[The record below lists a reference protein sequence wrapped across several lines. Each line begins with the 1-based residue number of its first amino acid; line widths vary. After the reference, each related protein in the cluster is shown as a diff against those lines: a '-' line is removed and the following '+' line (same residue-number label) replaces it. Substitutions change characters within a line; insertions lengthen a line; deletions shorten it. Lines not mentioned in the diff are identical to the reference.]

1 MRVKPHPRAAALVAL
16 GGLILAGGL
25 LAGCKGDAQL
35 SNKEIEQFKSG
46 PPKEMPPEAKAMFE
60 KAMRQGAG
68 PRTGQAPAAQSSAGR

>member
-1 MRVKPHPRAAALVAL
+1 MTAKRLLALASICL
-16 GGLILAGGL
+16 LLLFGGL

-46 PPKEMPPEAKAMFE
+46 PPKEIPPEAKAMFE